1 MPEFIYDPPIS
12 PTPGLIQTIRMNEG
26 QASIGTAIWQSASAS
41 DDGVA
46 QILDFNITAALCR
59 QGNGKRLLAGL
70 VAQML
75 AYHRSR
81 DIPARR
87 LWILLRQKRH
97 VIARAFFASQGFTH
111 IATVKEVLR
120 DEDGLI
126 YVRTFD

>member
-1 MPEFIYDPPIS
+1 
-12 PTPGLIQTIRMNEG
+12 MNEG
-26 QASIGTAIWQSASAS
+26 QAPIGTAIWQSDTAS

-46 QILDFNITAALCR
+46 QILDFNITPAVFR
-59 QGNGKRLLAGL
+59 QGNGKRLLASL
-70 VAQML
+70 VTQML

-81 DIPARR
+81 NLPARR